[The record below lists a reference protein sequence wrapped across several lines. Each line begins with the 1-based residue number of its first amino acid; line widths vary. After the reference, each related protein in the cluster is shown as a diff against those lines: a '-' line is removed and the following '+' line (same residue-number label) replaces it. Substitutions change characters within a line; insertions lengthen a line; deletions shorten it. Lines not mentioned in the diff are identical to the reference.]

1 METRKIINKKNQLLL
16 LLDAFLLVSFWLLNQ
31 VHLTGIVIHEWF
43 GVALGLV
50 LLLHVGL
57 HWRWIVSV
65 FRKFFHVKNWLQA
78 VKLVLDCVGFI
89 AFFTIII
96 SGILMS
102 RSFLPALGLSGTHS
116 RSLKMLHMAAT
127 NATIAMLAL
136 HLLLN
141 VKWVLRTIGSLFTHR
156 EKPVAARLIQ
166 PE

>member
-1 METRKIINKKNQLLL
+1 MDTGRKIIRKNQWLL
-16 LLDAFLLVSFWLLNQ
+16 LLDAFLLGGFWLLNQ

-43 GVALGLV
+43 GVALGMT

-57 HWRWIVSV
+57 HWRWIVNV

-78 VKLVLDCVGFI
+78 VKLVLDCVGLV

-102 RSFLPALGLSGTHS
+102 RSFLPALGLSGMHS
-116 RSLKMLHMAAT
+116 RSLKMLHVAAT
-127 NATIAMLAL
+127 NATIAMLVL

-141 VKWVLRTIGSLFTHR
+141 VKWIFRTLGSLFTR
-156 EKPVAARLIQ
+156 RVRPAAARLIQ